1 MIDVWDFDWIY
12 QGDPLC
18 RLLVGFLTAWQQPV
32 FGVNSELDDD
42 VGAMRGLFGHG
53 LFCL

>member
-32 FGVNSELDDD
+32 VVDNSEFDDD
-42 VGAMRGLFGHG
+42 IGTIGGLFGLG